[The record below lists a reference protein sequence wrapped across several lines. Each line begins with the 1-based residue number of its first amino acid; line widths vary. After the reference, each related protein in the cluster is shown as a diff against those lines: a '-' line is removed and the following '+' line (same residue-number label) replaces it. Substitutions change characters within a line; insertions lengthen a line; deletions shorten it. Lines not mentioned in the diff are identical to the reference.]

1 MIFAANN
8 ESSFEYDIHSL
19 IKAFYPGEEV
29 KVSGDISESEADFTL
44 NFSGNKFCFSD
55 KAGLFANEA
64 EVGEGT
70 DRAEVKNILKRLI
83 YQSLSKSLNVTLPWG
98 DLTGIRPTKIATK
111 LLNEKKSDSEIL
123 DYMKKT
129 YLVSD
134 KKALLSIE
142 IAKREARVIDLIDK
156 DKGYSIYIGIPFCP
170 TTCLYCS
177 FTSNPIVKYQER
189 IDEYIGCIE
198 KELAFTIKARQGKIL
213 DTIYIGGGTPT
224 SLDAGRLDKLLGM
237 IERYVD
243 VRKLKEFT
251 VEAGR
256 PDSIDIDKLRV
267 LKAHH
272 VSRISINPQTMNQK
286 TLDIIGRRHSVED
299 VVKAFKLARKVGMD
313 NINADIILGLPSE
326 GEEEVLHTAEEIK
339 KLSPESLTV
348 HSLAIKRGSRLN
360 ETLSD
365 YKDMTV
371 NTPRTMQIA
380 EELAYSLNLKPYYLY
395 RQKNMA
401 GNFENTGYAKEGAY
415 GIYNILIME
424 EVEPIIALGAGSV
437 TKIIDKN
444 TKPQR
449 CDNVKDVS
457 LYMDSIDE
465 MIERKRVLF
474 TLEDK

>member
-1 MIFAANN
+1 MINVSIN
-8 ESSFEYDIHSL
+8 DSSFEYDVHSL
-19 IKAFYPGEEV
+19 VKAFYPGEDV
-29 KVSGDISESEADFTL
+29 TVSENAEDPAFTL
-44 NFSGNKFCFSD
+44 NFSGNKFCFFD
-55 KAGLFANEA
+55 KARSFYNEA
-64 EVGEGT
+64 EVKKGT
-70 DRAEVKNILKRLI
+70 ERPEVKNVLKRLI
-83 YQSLSKSLNVTLPWG
+83 YTSLSKSLDVTLPWG

-111 LLNEKKSDSEIL
+111 LLNEGKSDKEIL
-123 DYMKKT
+123 DYMKET

-134 KKALLSIE
+134 EKGLLSID
-142 IAKREARVIDLIDK
+142 IARREAKIIDLIDRNR
-156 DKGYSIYIGIPFCP
+156 GYSIYIGIPFCP

-198 KELAFTIKARQGKIL
+198 KELAFTINARKGKIL

-224 SLDAGRLDKLLGM
+224 SLDAEKLEKLLSM
-237 IERYVD
+237 IDRYVD
-243 VRKLKEFT
+243 VTRLKEFT

-256 PDSIDIDKLRV
+256 PDSIDIEKLKV

-286 TLDIIGRRHSVED
+286 TLDLIGRRHSVED
-299 VVKAFKLARKVGMD
+299 VIKAFSLAREVGMN
-313 NINADIILGLPSE
+313 NINADIILGLPGE
-326 GEEEVLHTAEEIK
+326 GEEEVRHTAEEIM

-360 ETLSD
+360 EALSD

-371 NTPRTMQIA
+371 NTPETMKIA
-380 EELAYSLNLKPYYLY
+380 GELAKSLHLEPYYLY

-437 TKIIDKN
+437 TKIIDTNK
-444 TKPQR
+444 KPQR
-449 CDNVKDVS
+449 CDNVKDVA
-457 LYMDSIDE
+457 LYMDSISE

-474 TLEDK
+474 TLEEK

>member
-1 MIFAANN
+1 MIYVLIND
-8 ESSFEYDIHSL
+8 SSFEYDVHSL
-19 IKAFYPGEEV
+19 VKAFYPGEDV
-29 KVSGDISESEADFTL
+29 TVSENTEDPTFTL
-44 NFSGNKFCFSD
+44 NFSGNKFCFFD
-55 KAGLFANEA
+55 KERSFENEA
-64 EVGEGT
+64 EVEEGT
-70 DRAEVKNILKRLI
+70 KRPEVKNILKRLI
-83 YQSLSKSLNVTLPWG
+83 YQSLSAHLNVNLPWG

-111 LLNEKKSDSEIL
+111 LLSENKSDEEIL
-123 DYMKKT
+123 NYMKET

-134 KKALLSIE
+134 EKGLLSIE
-142 IAKREARVIDLIDK
+142 IAHREARIIDLIDRS
-156 DKGYSIYIGIPFCP
+156 KGYSIYIGIPFCP

-177 FTSNPIVKYQER
+177 FTSNPIVKYKER
-189 IDEYIGCIE
+189 IDEYIDCIE
-198 KELAFTIKARQGKIL
+198 KELAFTISKRKGKIL

-224 SLDAGRLDKLLGM
+224 SLSADKLEKMLSM
-237 IERYVD
+237 IDRYVD
-243 VRKLKEFT
+243 VTKLKEFT

-286 TLDIIGRRHSVED
+286 TLDLIGRRHSVED
-299 VVKAFKLARKVGMD
+299 VIRAFTLAREVGMG
-313 NINADIILGLPSE
+313 NINADIILGLPGE
-326 GEEEVLHTAEEIK
+326 GVEEVMHTAEEIK